1 MHNNHFRT
9 FGLLAGGIVAGLSLT
24 AVQGCDEASGLA
36 DDICGPCGTIAGGS
50 LSISGSAKLDGFF
63 NAVGQLSNATAQ
75 IRGQFNADIL
85 ALADVYGLARAE
97 VNADFV
103 AQLIAK
109 IKADFSANLDGG
121 IKVVYKPAE
130 CQANIS
136 VAVDAQAKCEVEAKC
151 DVQATP
157 PTVEVECKGGCSG
170 GCSGECTGEASCAV
184 KAPSI
189 TCEGKCEG
197 SCTVEAGA
205 ACDGTCRGDC
215 MGNCSVVD
223 SSGQCAGSCDGMCQG
238 SCELK
243 AAASCS
249 GTCNGTCLVDQG
261 SASCTAEA
269 ECRGSCDAKCS
280 GSCTGQ
286 ATPPSAS
293 ADCDASADCKAQASA
308 QASAS
313 LECTP
318 PSLDLQYAFAAN
330 VDANAQGAFLA
341 RIGELRVRGAAI
353 LQGGA
358 KLTALIDGK
367 IDGEV
372 VFAAAPLAQITAQLQ
387 VVIDAGVEG
396 DLFANVPKGRLL
408 CVIPAFNEAISRLG
422 SVAGEVGGT
431 VQAQAMFAS
440 FITTG
445 G

>member
-372 VFAAAPLAQITAQLQ
+372 VFDPAPLAQITAQLQ